1 MAACM
6 MRPPVLAVLAAA
18 SGRVAPVMP
27 LCPRE
32 PITMMPAS
40 CAWAASTISRPACP

>member
-18 SGRVAPVMP
+18 SGRVATRTLERFRTCVGVA
-27 LCPRE
+27 L
-32 PITMMPAS
+32 
-40 CAWAASTISRPACP
+40 SRTGALA

>member
-18 SGRVAPVMP
+18 SGRAAMRPLERSWTYAAAVLARTGAP
-27 LCPRE
+27 
-32 PITMMPAS
+32 A
-40 CAWAASTISRPACP
+40 